1 MSCDTWGKEYGEDE
15 AWYDV
20 SGPAIFAG
28 DDDQL
33 RLALASVL
41 VRLPKRI
48 RHFVQRRCQILSIG
62 RGARAITWP
71 ASIVDKR
78 VKWLIV
84 MSETAFRSQRQRES
98 LIAHEIAHAWLKH
111 NRLDPDIALDVE
123 EDADKQAVAWG
134 FSRSYSPAKL
144 AALREFSRPLAT

>member
-1 MSCDTWGKEYGEDE
+1 MSCDTWEKYGEDE

-28 DDDQL
+28 DDDRL

-41 VRLPKRI
+41 VRLPKRV

-62 RGARAITWP
+62 LGSGAITWP

-84 MSETAFRSQRQRES
+84 MSETKFRSQRRRES
-98 LIAHEIAHAWLKH
+98 TIAHEVAHAWLGH
-111 NRLDPDIALDVE
+111 NRLDPDISPDVE
-123 EDADKQAVAWG
+123 EEADNQAVAWG
-134 FSRSYSPAKL
+134 FSRTYSPAQL
-144 AALREFSRPLAT
+144 AVLRRRP

>member
-28 DDDQL
+28 DDDRL

-41 VRLPKRI
+41 VRLPKRV

-62 RGARAITWP
+62 GLGVWGITWP

-78 VKWLIV
+78 KVKWLIV
-84 MSETAFRSQRQRES
+84 MSETAYRSQGRRES
-98 LIAHEIAHAWLKH
+98 AIAHEVAHAWLGH
-111 NRLDPDIALDVE
+111 NRLDPDISPDVE
-123 EDADKQAVAWG
+123 EEADNQAVAWG
-134 FSRSYSPAKL
+134 FSRSYSPAQL
-144 AALREFSRPLAT
+144 AVLTRRP